1 MAKKS
6 ELSKEEILAVW
17 GDSFAE
23 LADHPQIVFTESE
36 ILVELKRTQPIK
48 NLEGEETK
56 VLRIS
61 EPDLGALKSMDLA
74 KGEVAKIGVLIQR
87 CAGIPAA
94 SADKIK
100 SADFMLLNKILACFL
115 VDAPKTSGM

>member
-6 ELSKEEILAVW
+6 ELTKEEIIAVW
-17 GDSFAE
+17 GDGFAE
-23 LADHPQIVFTESE
+23 LADHPQIGFTETE
-36 ILVELKRTQPIK
+36 ILVELKRTPAIK
-48 NLEGEETK
+48 TIDGEETK
-56 VLRIS
+56 LLKIS
-61 EPDLGALKSMDLA
+61 EPDLAALKSMDLA

-100 SADFMLLNKILACFL
+100 SADFMLLNRVLGCFL
-115 VDAPKTSGM
+115 LESPKT